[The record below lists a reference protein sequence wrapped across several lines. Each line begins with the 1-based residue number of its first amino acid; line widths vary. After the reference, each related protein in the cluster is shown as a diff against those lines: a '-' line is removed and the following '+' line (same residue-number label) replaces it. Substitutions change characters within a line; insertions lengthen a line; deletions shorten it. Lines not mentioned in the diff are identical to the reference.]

1 MGDRLTDERIA
12 EIRDRLRREP
22 CGLRWVRRDALARVS
37 LANGPPTLIALGA
50 REPGALPVRQ
60 SVAVLAFLGRAVGA
74 ALSR

>member
-1 MGDRLTDERIA
+1 MPADTHLQVRWDRSRAIVNPA
-12 EIRDRLRREP
+12 HF
-22 CGLRWVRRDALARVS
+22 ALARVS